1 MTGTDRRDLF
11 GRYLED
17 FEVGDVYRHWPG
29 KTVTE
34 ADNHLFC
41 CLTMAVSPIHT
52 DDHYAEQYMDGGRSL
67 VVGTYIYALLLGMS
81 VPDTS
86 GKAIAALGT
95 RELKHVRP
103 VHAGDT
109 LYAETTVV
117 AARPSAS
124 RPDAGVVTVRTVG
137 QDRLDHGRLGV
148 RKVRSNSHTVT
159 SSWFR
164 PTVRTV
170 TTPASGRDADGR
182 AATTVVSA

>member
-1 MTGTDRRDLF
+1 MTSTDRRDLF

-29 KTVTE
+29 KTVTQ

-52 DDHYAEQYMDGGRSL
+52 DDHYAAQHMDGGRSL

-86 GKAIAALGT
+86 GRAIAALGT
-95 RELKHVRP
+95 RELKHVHP

-137 QDRLDHGRLGV
+137 RNQDEV
-148 RKVRSNSHTVT
+148 AVCE
-159 SSWFR
+159 FE
-164 PTVRTV
+164 RTFL
-170 TTPASGRDADGR
+170 TPRR
-182 AATTVVSA
+182 A